1 MNSLWTG
8 FNKELK
14 LIGLAM
20 VSRRVVMGGMM
31 VIRSL
36 YLYTIGFDPFTI
48 GLLSTIATVVGAA
61 RSGIVGLLADKY
73 GKKILIIL
81 GGLFSAV
88 RFAIYAFSTDFVM
101 LVIAQGVGAFGE
113 GAGAGQPAM
122 SGIIADNSSA
132 ENRTRIFSVFAI
144 TNAIASAVGS
154 LLAGLPKGLQGWFG
168 VEHIQSYQLFFL
180 LGAIFSVLSIAVMV
194 PLKEKPKIR
203 KAAASESILPKK
215 SWKVISKFSF
225 VRATGGFGFGITQ
238 TLIPLWFKIIFG
250 VGEEVLSIVYAVSRF
265 LSIFSYLGVIR
276 FASAVGEMGSIAVT
290 RVAAS
295 AIMVAM
301 VLSSN
306 YLTAAILLTAYRV
319 SLMFTMPVRQSY
331 ITSIV
336 DPSERS
342 SAIGISNL
350 SRMAVRSFG
359 PATGGYIMQ
368 AISMSL
374 PFFIG
379 SGVVALNGVL
389 YYLLLRKA
397 EPSDDVDRNI

>member
-1 MNSLWTG
+1 MNSLWAG

-20 VSRRVVMGGMM
+20 ASRRVVMGGMM

-73 GKKILIIL
+73 GKKVLIIL
-81 GGLFSAV
+81 GGLFSAL
-88 RFAIYAFSTDFVM
+88 RFAIYAFSVDFVM

-113 GAGAGQPAM
+113 GAGAGQPATT
-122 SGIIADNSSA
+122 GIIADNSA
-132 ENRTRIFSVFAI
+132 ARNRTRVFSVFAI

-168 VEHIQSYQLFFL
+168 VEYIQSYQLFFL
-180 LGAIFSVLSIAVMV
+180 LGAIFSILSTVVII
-194 PLKEKPKIR
+194 PLKEKSKVR
-203 KAAASESILPKK
+203 KAAESESILPKK
-215 SWKVISKFSF
+215 SWKAISRFSF
-225 VRATGGFGFGITQ
+225 VRATGGFGFGITE

-250 VGEEVLSIVYAVSRF
+250 VGEEVLSIVYAASRF

-276 FASAVGEMGSIAVT
+276 FASAVGEMGSIAIT
-290 RVAAS
+290 RIAS
-295 AIMVAM
+295 SVMMLAM
-301 VLSSN
+301 VVSPN
-306 YLTAAILLTAYRV
+306 YLTAAILLMAYRV
-319 SLMFTMPVRQSY
+319 SLMFTMPVRQSF

-336 DPSERS
+336 EPSERS
-342 SAIGISNL
+342 SAVGISNL

-368 AISMSL
+368 SISMSL

-379 SGVVALNGVL
+379 SGVVALNGVF
-389 YYLLLRKA
+389 YYVLFHKA
-397 EPSDDVDRNI
+397 EPTDDGNI

>member
-1 MNSLWTG
+1 MNSLWDG

-20 VSRRVVMGGMM
+20 ASRRVVMGGMM

-73 GKKILIIL
+73 GKKVLIIL
-81 GGLFSAV
+81 GGLFSAL
-88 RFAIYAFSTDFVM
+88 RFAIYAFSVDFVM

-113 GAGAGQPAM
+113 GAGAGQPATT
-122 SGIIADNSSA
+122 GIIADNSA
-132 ENRTRIFSVFAI
+132 ARKRTRVFSVFAI

-168 VEHIQSYQLFFL
+168 VEYIQSYQLFFL
-180 LGAIFSVLSIAVMV
+180 IGAIFSILSTVVII
-194 PLKEKPKIR
+194 PLKEKSKVR
-203 KAAASESILPKK
+203 KAAESESILPKK
-215 SWKVISKFSF
+215 SWKAISKFSF
-225 VRATGGFGFGITQ
+225 VRATGGFGFGITE

-250 VGEEVLSIVYAVSRF
+250 VGEEVLSIVYAASRF

-276 FASAVGEMGSIAVT
+276 FASAVGEMGSIAIA
-290 RVAAS
+290 RIAS
-295 AIMVAM
+295 SVIMLAM
-301 VLSSN
+301 VLSPN
-306 YLTAAILLTAYRV
+306 YLAAAILLSAYRV
-319 SLMFTMPVRQSY
+319 SLMFTMPVRQSF
-331 ITSIV
+331 IISIV
-336 DPSERS
+336 EPSERS
-342 SAIGISNL
+342 SAVGISNL

-368 AISMSL
+368 SISMSL

-389 YYLLLRKA
+389 YYLLFHKA
-397 EPSDDVDRNI
+397 EPTDDGNI

>member
-1 MNSLWTG
+1 MNSLRIG
-8 FNKELK
+8 FKKELK

-20 VSRRVVMGGMM
+20 ASRRVVMGGMT

-36 YLYTIGFDPFTI
+36 YLYTIGFDPLTI

-73 GKKILIIL
+73 GKKVLIIL
-81 GGLFSAV
+81 GGLFSAL
-88 RFAIYAFSTDFVM
+88 RFAIYAFSVDFVM

-132 ENRTRIFSVFAI
+132 RNRTRVFSVFAI

-180 LGAIFSVLSIAVMV
+180 LGAIFSILSIAVII
-194 PLKEKPKIR
+194 PLKEKSKVG
-203 KAAASESILPKK
+203 KAAKSESILPKK
-215 SWKVISKFSF
+215 SWKAISKFSF
-225 VRATGGFGFGITQ
+225 VRATGGFGFGITE
-238 TLIPLWFKIIFG
+238 TLVPLWFMIVFG
-250 VGEEVLSIVYAVSRF
+250 VGEEVLSIVYAASRF

-290 RVAAS
+290 RIAS
-295 AIMVAM
+295 SVMMLAM
-301 VLSSN
+301 VLSPN

-319 SLMFTMPVRQSY
+319 SLMFTMPVRQSF

-336 DPSERS
+336 EPSERS
-342 SAIGISNL
+342 SAVGISNL

-368 AISMSL
+368 SISMSL

-379 SGVVALNGVL
+379 SGVVALNGVF
-389 YYLLLRKA
+389 YYLLFHKA
-397 EPSDDVDRNI
+397 EPTDDGSI

>member
-1 MNSLWTG
+1 MSSPMNSLWTG

-20 VSRRVVMGGMM
+20 VSRRVVMGGMT
-31 VIRSL
+31 VVRPL
-36 YLYTIGFDPFTI
+36 YLYAIGFDPFTI

-81 GGLFSAV
+81 GGLFSAL
-88 RFAIYAFSTDFVM
+88 RFAIYAFSTDFFM

-132 ENRTRIFSVFAI
+132 ENRTRVFSVFAI
-144 TNAIASAVGS
+144 TNAIASAMGS

-168 VEHIQSYQLFFL
+168 VEHIPSYQLLFL
-180 LGAIFSVLSIAVMV
+180 LGAIFSILSITVMI
-194 PLKEKPKIR
+194 PLKEKQKTR
-203 KAAASESILPKK
+203 KAVASESILPKR

-225 VRATGGFGFGITQ
+225 VRATGGFGFGITE
-238 TLIPLWFKIIFG
+238 TLIPLWFKIVFG

-276 FASAVGEMGSIAVT
+276 FALAVGEMGSIAIT
-290 RVAAS
+290 RVASS

-301 VLSSN
+301 VLSPN
-306 YLTAAILLTAYRV
+306 YLAAAILLTAYRV

-331 ITSIV
+331 ITSI
-336 DPSERS
+336 
-342 SAIGISNL
+342 
-350 SRMAVRSFG
+350 
-359 PATGGYIMQ
+359 
-368 AISMSL
+368 
-374 PFFIG
+374 
-379 SGVVALNGVL
+379 
-389 YYLLLRKA
+389 
-397 EPSDDVDRNI
+397 

>member
-1 MNSLWTG
+1 MNSLWAG

-20 VSRRVVMGGMM
+20 ASRRVVMGGMM

-73 GKKILIIL
+73 GKKVLIIL
-81 GGLFSAV
+81 GGLFSAL
-88 RFAIYAFSTDFVM
+88 RFAIYAFSVDFVM

-113 GAGAGQPAM
+113 GAGAGQPATT
-122 SGIIADNSSA
+122 GIIADNSA
-132 ENRTRIFSVFAI
+132 ARNRTRVFSVFAI

-168 VEHIQSYQLFFL
+168 VEYIQSYQLFFL
-180 LGAIFSVLSIAVMV
+180 LGAIFSILSTVVII
-194 PLKEKPKIR
+194 PLKEKSKVR
-203 KAAASESILPKK
+203 KAAESESILPKK
-215 SWKVISKFSF
+215 SWKAISKFSF
-225 VRATGGFGFGITQ
+225 VRATGGFGFGITE

-250 VGEEVLSIVYAVSRF
+250 VGEEVLSIVYAASRF

-276 FASAVGEMGSIAVT
+276 FASAVGEMGSIAIT
-290 RVAAS
+290 RIAS
-295 AIMVAM
+295 SVMMLAM
-301 VLSSN
+301 VVSPN
-306 YLTAAILLTAYRV
+306 YLTAAILLMAYRV
-319 SLMFTMPVRQSY
+319 SLMFTMPVRQSF

-336 DPSERS
+336 EPSERS
-342 SAIGISNL
+342 SAVGISNL

-368 AISMSL
+368 SISMSL

-379 SGVVALNGVL
+379 SGVVALNGVF
-389 YYLLLRKA
+389 YYVLFHKA
-397 EPSDDVDRNI
+397 EPTDDGNI

>member
-1 MNSLWTG
+1 MNALWTG

-132 ENRTRIFSVFAI
+132 ENRTKVFS
-144 TNAIASAVGS
+144 
-154 LLAGLPKGLQGWFG
+154 
-168 VEHIQSYQLFFL
+168 H
-180 LGAIFSVLSIAVMV
+180 
-194 PLKEKPKIR
+194 
-203 KAAASESILPKK
+203 
-215 SWKVISKFSF
+215 
-225 VRATGGFGFGITQ
+225 
-238 TLIPLWFKIIFG
+238 
-250 VGEEVLSIVYAVSRF
+250 
-265 LSIFSYLGVIR
+265 
-276 FASAVGEMGSIAVT
+276 
-290 RVAAS
+290 
-295 AIMVAM
+295 
-301 VLSSN
+301 
-306 YLTAAILLTAYRV
+306 
-319 SLMFTMPVRQSY
+319 
-331 ITSIV
+331 
-336 DPSERS
+336 
-342 SAIGISNL
+342 
-350 SRMAVRSFG
+350 
-359 PATGGYIMQ
+359 
-368 AISMSL
+368 
-374 PFFIG
+374 
-379 SGVVALNGVL
+379 
-389 YYLLLRKA
+389 
-397 EPSDDVDRNI
+397 RN

>member
-1 MNSLWTG
+1 MNSLWDG

-20 VSRRVVMGGMM
+20 ASRRVVMGGMM

-73 GKKILIIL
+73 GKKVLIIL
-81 GGLFSAV
+81 GGLFSAL
-88 RFAIYAFSTDFVM
+88 RFAIYAFSVDFVM

-113 GAGAGQPAM
+113 GAGAGQPATT
-122 SGIIADNSSA
+122 GIIADNSA
-132 ENRTRIFSVFAI
+132 ARNRTRVFSVFAI

-168 VEHIQSYQLFFL
+168 VEYIQSYQLFFL
-180 LGAIFSVLSIAVMV
+180 LGAIFSILSTVVII
-194 PLKEKPKIR
+194 PLKEKSKVR
-203 KAAASESILPKK
+203 KATESESILPKK
-215 SWKVISKFSF
+215 SWKAISKFSF
-225 VRATGGFGFGITQ
+225 VRATGGFGFGITE

-250 VGEEVLSIVYAVSRF
+250 VGEEVLSIVYAASRF

-276 FASAVGEMGSIAVT
+276 FASAVGEMGSIAIT
-290 RVAAS
+290 RIAS
-295 AIMVAM
+295 SVIMLAM
-301 VLSSN
+301 VLSPN
-306 YLTAAILLTAYRV
+306 YLAAAILLSAYRV
-319 SLMFTMPVRQSY
+319 SLMFTMPVRQSF
-331 ITSIV
+331 IISIV
-336 DPSERS
+336 EPSERS
-342 SAIGISNL
+342 SAVGISNL

-368 AISMSL
+368 SISMSL

-389 YYLLLRKA
+389 YYLLFHKA
-397 EPSDDVDRNI
+397 EPTDDGNI

>member
-1 MNSLWTG
+1 MNSLWDG

-20 VSRRVVMGGMM
+20 ASRRVVMGGMM

-73 GKKILIIL
+73 GKKVLIIL
-81 GGLFSAV
+81 GGLFSAL
-88 RFAIYAFSTDFVM
+88 RFAIYAFSVDFVM

-113 GAGAGQPAM
+113 GAGAGQPATT
-122 SGIIADNSSA
+122 GIIADNSA
-132 ENRTRIFSVFAI
+132 ARNRTRVFSVFAI

-168 VEHIQSYQLFFL
+168 VEYIQSYQLFFL
-180 LGAIFSVLSIAVMV
+180 LGAIFSILSTVVII
-194 PLKEKPKIR
+194 PLKEKSKVR
-203 KAAASESILPKK
+203 KAAESESILPKK
-215 SWKVISKFSF
+215 SWKAISRFSF
-225 VRATGGFGFGITQ
+225 VRATGGFGFGITE

-250 VGEEVLSIVYAVSRF
+250 VGEEVLSIVYAASRF

-276 FASAVGEMGSIAVT
+276 FASAVGEMGSIAIT
-290 RVAAS
+290 RIAS
-295 AIMVAM
+295 SVIMLAM
-301 VLSSN
+301 VLSPN
-306 YLTAAILLTAYRV
+306 YLAAAILLSAYRV
-319 SLMFTMPVRQSY
+319 SLMFTMPVRQSF
-331 ITSIV
+331 IISIV
-336 DPSERS
+336 EPSERS
-342 SAIGISNL
+342 SAVGISNL

-368 AISMSL
+368 SISMSL

-389 YYLLLRKA
+389 YYLLFHKA
-397 EPSDDVDRNI
+397 EPTDDGNI